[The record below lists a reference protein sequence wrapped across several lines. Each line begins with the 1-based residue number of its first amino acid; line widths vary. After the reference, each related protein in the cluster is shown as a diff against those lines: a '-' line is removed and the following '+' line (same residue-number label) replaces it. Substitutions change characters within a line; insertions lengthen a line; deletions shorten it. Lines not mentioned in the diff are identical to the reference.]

1 MIRLRNPFYRQAPR
15 RRRREAQP
23 PDLMS
28 LWLARRGQDVE
39 RLERDLQEG
48 LRLESLPN
56 RVREQEA
63 AGARAVGLSDGLG
76 LSSLDGYQQITSNRW
91 LTRLPIFVAQWLYEF
106 DGYCGELIGN
116 LVDYGVGQGHA
127 IRFKSEYRQLRWG
140 QWDWSSFNK
149 HFRWPELE
157 AAAAQNMLLGG
168 DIFGV
173 KQRDLS
179 GGMPRLRFID
189 PLHIWSNSAPGSNT
203 QSGVVVN
210 PDTGEPERYI
220 YNPLGLPAGSV
231 AERVY
236 REIDA
241 EDMIHIF
248 RSEYS
253 DQVRG
258 LSWIRRSLVPLAELR
273 SFHRLMREAAEQL
286 IISPGYWSYN
296 RAYADEVDETGDEDF
311 STEAQQKKVDERLRT
326 LQVQDLTKWPVV
338 PDGVEFHGM
347 NLTGIKEGAIVEKIE
362 DMILRRIARGSQV
375 SVYALTADYKSGGM
389 QSRQALQS
397 DVRFYQRVQR
407 HLRIFADAVVQ
418 WWMTEMERSDPRFAA
433 ESDDYTLTP
442 SAFPYLD
449 PLKDAQA
456 VNVLSRLGVMTP
468 QQVMRDRSIDWEQVT
483 QEWRQFA
490 EFTKTLRDD
499 YEFTITG
506 ASAGQQQGTQDEST
520 GPPELT
526 DDEMA
531 ALGNDGG

>member
-1 MIRLRNPFYRQAPR
+1 MITLRNPFQRKAPR

-28 LWLARRGQDVE
+28 LWLARRQQDVE

-48 LRLESLPN
+48 LRLEGLPS

-63 AGARAVGLSDGLG
+63 AGARATGLSDGLN
-76 LSSLDGYQQITSNRW
+76 LSSLDGYHQITTNRW

-127 IRFKSEYRQLRWG
+127 IRFKSEYVQQRWDT
-140 QWDWSSFNK
+140 WDWSSFDK
-149 HFRWPELE
+149 HSRWPELE
-157 AAAAQNMLLGG
+157 AAAAISLVRDG

-173 KQRDLS
+173 KQRDLN

-189 PLHIWSNSAPGSNT
+189 PLHIWSINAPGGNA
-203 QSGVVVN
+203 QSGIVVD
-210 PDTGEPERYI
+210 PDTGEPERYM
-220 YNPLGLPAGSV
+220 YNPLALPAGSV
-231 AERVY
+231 AERGY

-241 EDMIHIF
+241 EDMIHVF
-248 RSEYS
+248 RTEYS

-273 SFHRLMREAAEQL
+273 SYHRLMREAAEQL

-296 RAYADEVDETGDEDF
+296 RAYADEVEETGDEDF
-311 STEAQQKKVDERLRT
+311 DSAAQREKVDERLRS

-347 NLTGIKEGAIVEKIE
+347 ALQGIREGAIVEKIE

-397 DVRFYQRVQR
+397 DVRFYQRMQR
-407 HLRIFADAVVQ
+407 HLRMFAHAVVQ
-418 WWMTEMERSDPRFAA
+418 WWMTEMEGVDPRFAA

-456 VNVLSRLGVMTP
+456 ANVLSRLGVMTP
-468 QQVMRDRSIDWEQVT
+468 QQIMRDRSIDWEQVT

-490 EFTKTLRDD
+490 ELTKTLRDD

-506 ASAGQQQGTQDEST
+506 ASAGQQQGAEDEST

-531 ALGNDGG
+531 ALGNNGG